1 MEIKNNQRIIV
12 SGRTVCL
19 VAGIIAM
26 LCSIHWIV
34 RALMF
39 DDTNLPAMLSAITA
53 DSFSPFTAAG
63 ADPTTLI
70 LPMRILRCTPADYPA
85 LAAIW
90 ERSVRAPII
99 SMQIIAHI

>member
-26 LCSIHWIV
+26 HCGLYWIV

-39 DDTNLPAMLSAITA
+39 DDTNLPAMLSAITC
-53 DSFSPFTAAG
+53 G
-63 ADPTTLI
+63 LLLTLYG
-70 LPMRILRCTPADYPA
+70 RR
-85 LAAIW
+85 
-90 ERSVRAPII
+90 R
-99 SMQIIAHI
+99 